1 MDIPTDDRHNRVN
14 EYNHKIK
21 KHLYWTLFFLHNY
34 PIQDNMEVIFQ
45 KDHKPLMKW
54 IWCVIYIINLAV
66 NRGRPSPLPP
76 LNYACSTKIDSADKN
91 LSADK
96 IYAFAWGKSIQ
107 QHTAAAELER
117 FWFKKGMNYIHK

>member
-1 MDIPTDDRHNRVN
+1 MDIPTDDRHHRGMFGISIDKFNLLYFLVN
-14 EYNHKIK
+14 ESNHKIK

-66 NRGRPSPLPP
+66 NRGRPSPLP
-76 LNYACSTKIDSADKN
+76 LELCLFHKNRFSRQKSLSRQNICFCMGKIHSAAY
-91 LSADK
+91 SCC
-96 IYAFAWGKSIQ
+96 
-107 QHTAAAELER
+107 
-117 FWFKKGMNYIHK
+117 